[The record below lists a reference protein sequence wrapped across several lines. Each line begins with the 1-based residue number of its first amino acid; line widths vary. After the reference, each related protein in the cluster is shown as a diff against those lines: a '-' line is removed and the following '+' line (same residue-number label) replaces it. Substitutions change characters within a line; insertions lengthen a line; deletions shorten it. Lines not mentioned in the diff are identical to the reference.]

1 MMKLENWA
9 LYCGTNNPYLP
20 PELQIIQLTGI
31 VYGSEKFEDG
41 TNIITSGITDSEIDG
56 DIIKITTYG
65 GSVYELGKVLDIYEE
80 LYPNARQRIVDTIEA
95 KNGHKPTTVV

>member
-9 LYCGTNNPYLP
+9 FYCGTNNPYLP

-31 VYGSEKFEDG
+31 VYGAENFEDG
-41 TNIITSGITDSEIDG
+41 TNIITSGITDSELDG
-56 DIIKITTYG
+56 DTIKITTYG

-80 LYPNARQRIVDTIEA
+80 LYPNARQRIVDTINNRQKA
-95 KNGHKPTTVV
+95 KN